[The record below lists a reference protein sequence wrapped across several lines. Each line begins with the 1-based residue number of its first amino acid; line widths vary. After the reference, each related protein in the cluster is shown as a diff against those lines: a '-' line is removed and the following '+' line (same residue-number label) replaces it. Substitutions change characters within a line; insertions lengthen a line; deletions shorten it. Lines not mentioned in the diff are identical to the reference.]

1 MRIKVRIIQ
10 LSIIIL
16 NCALSVLYFFLKLF
30 PARNGKVLFCSRQS
44 NEPPLDFLMIK
55 DVINKKRPDT
65 KFIMICSRLDH
76 SAKGCILFFVQ
87 LLRSMYHLATS
98 NICII
103 DSYWPAVSM
112 LKHKKS
118 LKVIQIWHSIGK
130 MKKSGYQSLGKKSG
144 RKPEFAGYL
153 KMHKNYDY
161 FIGGAPVWNK
171 YYAEA
176 FNIDESRILNYGLPR
191 IDYLI
196 KTQDSNRAKFFEEFP
211 GLIGKKIVLYAPT
224 FRKKMKSH
232 WQDILRASK
241 YDDIII
247 IVKNHPGQIMGTN
260 KKSKNI
266 YYMDKWQTI
275 DLIAVCDYMITDY
288 SSIALEAAVL
298 KKRTMFWTYDFD
310 EYMENSGIN
319 IDLKK
324 EMPGNM
330 SDNIDE
336 IMYRIENDI
345 FDEEQQEQYI
355 EKYLPAEMGKST
367 ERIAGLAIELM
378 PGWQADTAEDQENGR
393 DEVRD
398 NGRRQR
404 KPLEAPFGGF
414 QAFSGS
420 GRRASDMQD
429 DKVAAYSDIGEM
441 GDNRNIS

>member
-1 MRIKVRIIQ
+1 MGIKVRIIQ

-16 NCALSVLYFFLKLF
+16 NSLLSVLYLFLKLF
-30 PARNGKVLFCSRQS
+30 PTQNGKVLFCSRQS
-44 NEPPLDFLMIK
+44 KEPPLDFLMIK
-55 DVINKKRPDT
+55 YAIDKKRPGT
-65 KFIMICSRLDH
+65 KFTMICSRLDY

-153 KMHKNYDY
+153 KMHKNYDF

-330 SDNIDE
+330 SDNID
-336 IMYRIENDI
+336 
-345 FDEEQQEQYI
+345 
-355 EKYLPAEMGKST
+355 
-367 ERIAGLAIELM
+367 
-378 PGWQADTAEDQENGR
+378 
-393 DEVRD
+393 
-398 NGRRQR
+398 
-404 KPLEAPFGGF
+404 
-414 QAFSGS
+414 
-420 GRRASDMQD
+420 
-429 DKVAAYSDIGEM
+429 
-441 GDNRNIS
+441 